1 MYTLADL
8 AARIPKDNTVQALI
22 DVSSK
27 VNGLASF
34 LQWVPGNSADGKER
48 IVSLT
53 AGNPPAA
60 YSRYNEGYLLSKVGG
75 VSIKEKTAKL
85 EVATTIE
92 QKLAKDVRNPE
103 LFRFQNVMGLSRGLM
118 DTIEQKLFYEQVAV
132 NQDGFDGLHRRF
144 TDPAS
149 AAATQVVNATGTAAG
164 KQTSIWIIKTGEGG
178 ARIVYPDNETAGMQ
192 HTPFPPRAEHYT
204 DGGGNQRIKYMLDDV
219 VHGCVGLA
227 IDDWRSVAHVINV
240 DTDRVLLAPTNSSF
254 INITELVIRA
264 MESMDRSTAT
274 GPVGIFMPKSLR
286 TAWRLQQR
294 REVSAGGQLSY
305 EVINGQRVLMFD
317 NAMVYESDAILT
329 NMNQITGF

>member
-27 VNGLASF
+27 MNSLASF

-85 EVATTIE
+85 EVATSIE

-118 DTIEQKLFYEQVAV
+118 DTVEQKLLYEQVAV
-132 NQDGFDGLHRRF
+132 NQDGFDGFHTRF

-149 AAATQVVNATGTAAG
+149 AAANQVVDAGGSTAGA
-164 KQTSIWIIKTGEGG
+164 QTSIWIVRTGEGG
-178 ARIVYPDNETAGMQ
+178 ARIVYPDDEMAGMQ
-192 HTPFPPRAEHYT
+192 HIPYPPRAEHYT
-204 DGGGNQRIKYMLDDV
+204 DGDGNQRIKYMLDDAV
-219 VHGCVGLA
+219 MGCVGLA

-240 DTDRVLLAPTNSSF
+240 ESANALLAPSNANY
-254 INITELVIRA
+254 INLTELIIEA
-264 MESMDRSTAT
+264 MEKTNRAQAT
-274 GPVGIFMPKSLR
+274 GGVAVLMSESLR
-286 TAWRLQQR
+286 TTWRLQQR
-294 REVSAGGQLSY
+294 REVGSGGQLSY
-305 EVINGQRVLMFD
+305 EVIDGRRVQMFE
-317 NAMVYESDAILT
+317 NAQVLVSDAILT
-329 NMNQITGF
+329 NMNAISGF